1 MKRYVGLVVGL
12 IVIVA
17 GFVTVSSRATSRV
30 EKAQAAENFAALQAK
45 YLERVGWIRSN
56 PDEKS
61 YLSEVNPFLRLWFG
75 GVDEHHKR
83 FGGNP
88 EFDDYLQKLEQRAQ
102 SGQKAKGA
110 DPKVHYD
117 YVRAQFDTL
126 RAGKHAPTFTATDK
140 GMRLDVTTE
149 ETMVGGEPHVRYR
162 VLLWGA
168 NRELKDTDKG
178 KKMLT
183 SANFTVGW
191 RFTDERGKLLA
202 EMNAQDPS
210 MKIDWPELL
219 IAEFPPQMVF
229 GHYDVGLLPYAVK
242 KAEITFTVSSRAQTG
257 GEALAKYVWKLDVP
271 QEWKLAQGQQWVGA
285 EESTRDP
292 EEIGGN

>member
-17 GFVTVSSRATSRV
+17 AFYISSSRASERV
-30 EKAQAAENFAALQAK
+30 EKAQAAENFAEVQAK

-75 GVDEHHKR
+75 GVDEHLKR
-83 FGGNP
+83 FDGNP
-88 EFDDYLQKLEQRAQ
+88 QFDDYLQKIEKRAQ
-102 SGQKAKGA
+102 SGQKPKGA

-117 YVRAQFDTL
+117 YVRAQFDEL
-126 RAGKHAPTFTATDK
+126 RSGKYAPTFTGTDK

-149 ETMVGGEPHVRYR
+149 GKMVGNEPHVRYR
-162 VLLWGA
+162 VVLWGA

-191 RFTDERGKLLA
+191 RFTDDRGKLLA

-210 MKIDWPELL
+210 MKIDWPEQF

-229 GHYDVGLLPYAVK
+229 GHYDVGLVPHDVK

-271 QEWKLAQGQQWVGA
+271 SDWKLAQGQQWVGA
-285 EESTRDP
+285 EETTREP
-292 EEIGGN
+292 EEIGGD